1 MADGPHQGQT
11 VVRAGTAVEEAEAAV
26 IAVHGRG
33 ATAPS
38 ILQLA
43 EEIGQANMA
52 YVAPQAAG
60 NTWYSYSFLEQM
72 ERNEPG
78 LSSGLQAIDDVV
90 SELERGGIPAEKI
103 VLMGFSQGA
112 CLASEYVARH
122 AQRYGGLVVFSG
134 GVIGPEGTPRDYE
147 GSLDG
152 TPIFIGCS
160 DVDAHIPLQRVHETA
175 AVMEALGGDVD
186 KRIYAGMGHN
196 INQDEL
202 EAARDLISKV
212 AG

>member
-90 SELERGGIPAEKI
+90 SELERGGIPAAKI

-175 AVMEALGGDVD
+175 AVMDALGGDVD
-186 KRIYAGMGHN
+186 KRIYAGMGHT